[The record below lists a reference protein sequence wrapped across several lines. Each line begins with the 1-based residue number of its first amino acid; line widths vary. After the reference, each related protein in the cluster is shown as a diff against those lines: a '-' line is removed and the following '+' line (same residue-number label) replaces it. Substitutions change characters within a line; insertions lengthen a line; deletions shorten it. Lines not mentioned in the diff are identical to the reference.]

1 MNNLPRKHKKLSKD
15 KGGYTIVEMLVYMA
29 IIAIIAVVIFDVVF
43 FVYRI
48 NNRIVSVI
56 QVNSNAY
63 GAAERIIY
71 EIQNAGYV
79 YLPTSN
85 FANYNYNPAK
95 SDQLSL
101 VTNAGV
107 TLPETTSYVDFYL
120 ENSTLFIKKDG
131 ADPVALTASNVVVS
145 DLSFN
150 YYTNDWRESVVI
162 DLTIRP
168 NNTLSSDSS
177 IHLVSTAAL
186 RSANN

>member
-1 MNNLPRKHKKLSKD
+1 MNNLLGKHRKILKNKR
-15 KGGYTIVEMLVYMA
+15 GYTIIEMLVYMA

-48 NNRIVSVI
+48 NNRIVSLI

-71 EIQNAGYV
+71 EIQNAEYV

-101 VTNAGV
+101 ATNAGV
-107 TLPETTSYVDFYL
+107 SLPETMSYVDFYL
-120 ENSTLFIKKDG
+120 ENNTLFIKKDG
-131 ADPVALTASNVVVS
+131 AVPVALTAANVAVS

-177 IHLVSTAAL
+177 IHLVGTTAL